1 LRRPHTRGPQPG
13 RTHRRPGDH
22 GRAAAA
28 AGGAAHPRAPPS
40 RIVTRHHDRPGAMM
54 SFFSRWR
61 RGRRDEPVDLDE
73 RSPQLGLRY
82 RDLILL
88 NEIAKRAADLSQPRH
103 VVFYLYAPSHLT
115 GQAIADE
122 ARLKGFDASV
132 RSE

>member
-1 LRRPHTRGPQPG
+1 
-13 RTHRRPGDH
+13 
-22 GRAAAA
+22 
-28 AGGAAHPRAPPS
+28 
-40 RIVTRHHDRPGAMM
+40 M
-54 SFFSRWR
+54 SFFRRWR

-103 VVFYLYAPSHLT
+103 VVFYLYAPSHLS
-115 GQAIADE
+115 GQAIVDE

-132 RSE
+132 GEPLEELPDQWPVTCETHAVLTPEFVRDTVDFFENLAATHRAEYDGWEAAV